1 MQHTAWKGLF
11 VYIGEYMKNK
21 LIYIIGSSMVAGS
34 LLFGGSALAAEKQ
47 NVPPAIFGSVTA
59 INDSTIT
66 VSGKS
71 GKHGVTTTY
80 RVDTSGAKITQG
92 LGIGATALSV
102 ENVSVGDKVAVL
114 G

>member
-1 MQHTAWKGLF
+1 
-11 VYIGEYMKNK
+11 MKNK

-59 INDSTIT
+59 VNDSTIT

-71 GKHGVTTTY
+71 GKRGVTTTY
-80 RVDTSGAKITQG
+80 TLDATGATITEG
-92 LGIGATALSV
+92 LGVGATALSLN
-102 ENVSVGDKVAVL
+102 NVAVGDSVAVL
-114 G
+114 GQ